1 MTKIGG
7 YTKTRQY
14 VRRQRAMGRF
24 RSPYQKGGTLIGQT
38 MTPFFP
44 TRAKLWQLPWQQP
57 PMGRIKAVH
66 RRRKRKRR

>member
-1 MTKIGG
+1 MPKIGG

-24 RSPYQKGGTLIGQT
+24 RSPYQKGGTLIGRSLS
-38 MTPFFP
+38 PFFP
-44 TRAKLWQLPWQQP
+44 TRARPWEVP